1 MKTVVADTGV
11 LISLGI
17 IGKIDLIEEIFGDY
31 YIANAVWQ
39 EFLNYENPLLNK
51 EQLKFPEKRV
61 IEISTKNYLSVVL
74 DYGESESI
82 ILYEELKAD
91 FLLIDDKKARLIAE
105 SLNVNCIGSIGVLI
119 RAKQKGLI
127 NEIKPIFEI
136 WMNNERYFS
145 LNLLNQILLQEGEE
159 PISE

>member
-1 MKTVVADTGV
+1 MITVIADTGV
-11 LISLGI
+11 LISLGL
-17 IGKIDLIEEIFGDY
+17 IGKINLIEEIFGNY

-39 EFLNYENPLLNK
+39 EFQKYDNPLLNK
-51 EQLKFPEKRV
+51 EQFKFLDKRV
-61 IEISTKNYLSVVL
+61 VEISTKNYLSVVL

-105 SLNVNCIGSIGVLI
+105 SLNVNCIGSIGILI

-127 NEIKPIFEI
+127 KEIRPIFEI

-145 LNLLNQILLQEGEE
+145 LKLLNQILLQEGED
-159 PISE
+159 PIFE